1 MPTGK
6 LKYLL
11 VFLVLWIP
19 AAVSADRDKDETIAM
34 INGEPVTR
42 SEVEQR
48 VAFQVYRLRGNIY
61 QLLKRETEKIVEQK
75 LLEAEA
81 RRRDMTVE
89 KLLKIEVDEKVVPV
103 SEHELQQYL
112 TEHSKDGDVTEQR
125 KERIRTY
132 LARRA
137 AIQRKR
143 DYITALRDKADFKF
157 LLTPPQPPR
166 VKVDIQDEPWRG
178 NPDAPV
184 TVVHFTGFN
193 CEQCTKSVRMI
204 QTLMRDYPDQIRW
217 VHRNFFSIG
226 DEAALTAAQLGELAH
241 ENGRFW
247 EFHDAAFNSE
257 KRLERAELQQ
267 MAQQL
272 DLRWESFQNGKFEN
286 NVLLKV
292 KKDILDAQQ
301 YGVTSMPVMF
311 VNGLYFSPTFRY
323 ERLKAMVTEEINRT
337 AGSPATPETFS
348 VSRP

>member
-1 MPTGK
+1 MPTAK
-6 LKYLL
+6 PIYLL

-34 INGEPVTR
+34 INGEPVTL

-61 QLLKRETEKIVEQK
+61 QLLKRETEKTVEQK
-75 LLEAEA
+75 LLAAEA
-81 RRRDMTVE
+81 RRRNMTVE

-143 DYITALRDKADFKF
+143 NYIAALRDKADIKF

-166 VKVDIQDEPWRG
+166 VRVDIRDEPWRG

-204 QTLMRDYPDQIRW
+204 QTLMREYPDQIRW

-226 DEAALTAAQLGELAH
+226 DEAALTAAQLGEVAH

-247 EFHDAAFNSE
+247 QFHDAAFNSE
-257 KRLERAELQQ
+257 KRLDRAELQQ
-267 MAQQL
+267 IAQQL
-272 DLRWESFQNGKFEN
+272 NLGWESFQNGKFEN
-286 NVLLKV
+286 DVLLKV
-292 KKDILDAQQ
+292 KKDVLDAQQ

-323 ERLKAMVTEEINRT
+323 GRLKAMVTEEINRT